1 MENNEMINNA
11 ADEIV
16 NDVVDKATDT
26 NYENFRIV
34 ENPSSIALKITCC
47 AAGAALFEVVKW
59 GVKKALGF
67 GEKTV
72 GKIRDKKN
80 AKKAAKA
87 KVVEG
92 TDCVVEDA

>member
-1 MENNEMINNA
+1 MDNNEMINNVA
-11 ADEIV
+11 NEIV

-26 NYENFRIV
+26 KYENLRIV
-34 ENPSSIALKITCC
+34 ENPGSIALKIACC
-47 AAGAALFEVVKW
+47 AAGAAMFEVVKW
-59 GVKKALGF
+59 GVKEALGF

-87 KVVEG
+87 KIVEG